1 MSMIFIY
8 SQAVLNELVE
18 AVPIIP
24 EFENSIH
31 TRLAPYM
38 FDGVLTTTDLPEALM
53 DEVKVLLDV
62 EQLKK
67 LERLRIIKD
76 SVEAF
81 CLKQD
86 EQRAFQLLT
95 AAGKGDVEVRQR
107 SSVLNVWIIGM

>member
-1 MSMIFIY
+1 M
-8 SQAVLNELVE
+8 E
-18 AVPIIP
+18 AVSFVPDH
-24 EFENSIH
+24 ENSIY

-38 FDGVLTTTDLPEALM
+38 EDGVLSTTDLPEALM

-67 LERLRIIKD
+67 LERLRTIKD
-76 SVEAF
+76 SVKAF

-95 AAGKGDVEVRQR
+95 ASGKGDAEV
-107 SSVLNVWIIGM
+107 